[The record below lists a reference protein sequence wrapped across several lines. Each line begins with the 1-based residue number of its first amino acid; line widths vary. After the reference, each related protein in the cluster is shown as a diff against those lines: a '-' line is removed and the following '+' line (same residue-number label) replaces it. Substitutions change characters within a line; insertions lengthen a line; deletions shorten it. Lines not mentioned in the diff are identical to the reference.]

1 MGGMRFLDWRVV
13 VQLFWKASSL
23 QRKRAALTVA
33 AIAWGTVAIVMLLS
47 FGEGL
52 KIQLMKGR
60 HGMGENIAV
69 WWPDETSKVWQG
81 LPEGRPIRPRLD
93 DIDYLRGRMTAAS
106 GVIGEITSW
115 SSSMTWGTTTITGR
129 VTGANWEYGE
139 MRHHY
144 PRAGGSFFNVNDERD
159 KRRVIFLGDELA
171 EDIFG
176 EVDPVGETLFIDRV
190 PYLVIGVLQHKMQM
204 GTYKGP
210 DANGAVVPITT
221 FSAQFGRQ
229 NVTNIVFQAR
239 TADDM
244 PLAREQFNQALAAK
258 YRFDPTDEQVTGLWD
273 TVEGAKVMGN
283 IMIGLQAFLGII
295 GALTLLIG
303 GIGVANIM
311 YAVVKEKTREIG
323 VQMALGAR
331 RGWVTGPFVL
341 QGLSYTLVGGAMGL
355 VIAVV
360 LIILLGL
367 IPVEGNQALEFL
379 GKPTLSWPIASATA
393 AVLGSIGILA
403 GYFPARRAASV
414 DPAETLRYE

>member
-1 MGGMRFLDWRVV
+1 MRILDWRVV
-13 VQLFWKASSL
+13 GLLFVKASSL
-23 QRKRAALTVA
+23 QRKRASLTIA

-60 HGMGENIAV
+60 RGMGENIAV

-81 LPEGRPIRPRLD
+81 LPEGRPIRPRMD
-93 DIDYLRGRMTAAS
+93 DITYLRERMTATS
-106 GVIGEITSW
+106 GVIGELTSW
-115 SSSMTWGTTTITGR
+115 SSSLTFGTTTITGR
-129 VTGANWEYGE
+129 VTGTNWEYGE
-139 MRHHY
+139 IRHHF
-144 PRAGGSFFNVNDERD
+144 PQAGGRFFNANDERD

-171 EDIFG
+171 ENIFG
-176 EVDPVGETLFIDRV
+176 EVDPVGETMFVDRV
-190 PYLVIGVLQHKMQM
+190 PYLVIGVLQPKMQM

-210 DANGAVVPITT
+210 DEGGSVIPITT
-221 FSAQFGRQ
+221 FSAQFGQQRL
-229 NVTNIVFQAR
+229 TNIVFKAR
-239 TADDM
+239 TAEDM
-244 PLAREQFNQALAAK
+244 PLARQQFNEALAAK
-258 YRFDPTDEQVTGLWD
+258 YRFDPTDEQVTGVWD
-273 TVEGAKVMGN
+273 TVEGAQVMSN

-295 GALTLLIG
+295 GVLTLLIG

-355 VIAVV
+355 AIAVA
-360 LIILLGL
+360 LILLLGL

-379 GKPTLSWPIASATA
+379 GKPTLSWQIAAATA
-393 AVLGSIGILA
+393 AILGGIGILA
-403 GYFPARRAASV
+403 GYFPARRAATV

>member
-1 MGGMRFLDWRVV
+1 MRFLDWRVV
-13 VQLFWKASSL
+13 GHLFLRASSL
-23 QRKRAALTVA
+23 QRKRAILTVA

-81 LPEGRPIRPRLD
+81 LPEGRPIRPRMD

-106 GVIGEITSW
+106 GVLGELTSW
-115 SSSMTWGTTTITGR
+115 SSSLTYGTKTITGR

-139 MRHHY
+139 MRHHF
-144 PRAGGSFFNVNDERD
+144 AQEGGRFFNINDERE

-171 EDIFG
+171 KDIFG
-176 EVDPVGETLFIDRV
+176 EVDPVGKTMFVNRV
-190 PYLVIGVLQHKMQM
+190 PYLVIGVLQPKLQM

-210 DANGAVVPITT
+210 DESGSVIPITT
-221 FSAQFGRQ
+221 FAAQFGRQ
-229 NVTNIVFQAR
+229 RLTNIVFQAK
-239 TADDM
+239 TAEDM

-273 TVEGAKVMGN
+273 TVEGARVMGN
-283 IMIGLQAFLGII
+283 IMIGLQIFLGII

-331 RGWVTGPFVL
+331 GSWVTGPFVL
-341 QGLSYTLVGGAMGL
+341 QGLAYTLLGGALGL
-355 VIAVV
+355 VIAMVMI
-360 LIILLGL
+360 LLLGL
-367 IPVEGNQALEFL
+367 VPVDGNAALEFL
-379 GKPTLSWPIASATA
+379 GKPTLSWQIALATA

-403 GYFPARRAASV
+403 GYFPARRAAAV

>member
-1 MGGMRFLDWRVV
+1 VRLLDWRVV
-13 VQLFWKASSL
+13 GALFVKAASL
-23 QRKRAALTVA
+23 QRKRAILTVA

-52 KIQLMKGR
+52 KIQMMKGR

-69 WWPDETSKVWQG
+69 WWPGETSKVWQG

-93 DIDYLRGRMTAAS
+93 DISYLRGRMTAAS

-115 SSSMTWGTTTITGR
+115 SSSMTYGTTTITGR

-139 MRHHY
+139 MRHHFAQ
-144 PRAGGSFFNVNDERD
+144 AGGRFFNVNDERD
-159 KRRVIFLGDELA
+159 KRRVIFLGDALA
-171 EDIFG
+171 ERIFG
-176 EVDPVGETLFIDRV
+176 DVEPVGKTMFVDRV

-210 DANGAVVPITT
+210 DEDGAVIPITT
-221 FSAQFGRQ
+221 FAAQFGRQ
-229 NVTNIVFQAR
+229 RLTNIVFKAR
-239 TADDM
+239 SADDM
-244 PLAREQFNQALAAK
+244 PIAREQFNQAMAAK
-258 YRFDPTDEQVTGLWD
+258 FRFDPSDEQVTGLWD
-273 TVEGAKVMGN
+273 TVESAKVMSN

-341 QGLSYTLVGGAMGL
+341 QGLSYTLVGGALGL
-355 VIAVV
+355 AIAVV
-360 LIILLGL
+360 LILLL
-367 IPVEGNQALEFL
+367 SMIPVEGNQALEFL
-379 GKPTLSWPIASATA
+379 GKPTLSWQIAAATA
-393 AVLGSIGILA
+393 GILGSIGILA
-403 GYFPARRAASV
+403 GYFPARRAATV